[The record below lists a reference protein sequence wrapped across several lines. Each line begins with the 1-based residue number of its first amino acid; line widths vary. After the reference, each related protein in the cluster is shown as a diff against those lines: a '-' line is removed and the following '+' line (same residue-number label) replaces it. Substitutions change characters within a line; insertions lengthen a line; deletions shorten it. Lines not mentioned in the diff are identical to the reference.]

1 MTTAIA
7 QVRLPKGIMKEIN
20 KLVSKGLYTNKSDL
34 IREAIRKFIFDK
46 QVGTAPNL

>member
-34 IREAIRKFIFDK
+34 IREAIRKFILDK
-46 QVGTAPNL
+46 QVGSVTNI